1 MKCKMFISFAIAAA
15 LTVGSAVAAF
25 AVDSVD
31 STPMTRGSSHRQNV
45 LVVDAGE
52 YYEIMTG
59 CGPVLKNERVV
70 IPLSSFMVCMDYKIV
85 SEDGAG
91 SIVLSN
97 GNREITL
104 TVDSAEAVVDGSSV
118 RLNEAIISENDE
130 IYIDAE
136 DLEQLFSYD
145 IAYDDTNN
153 NIVLTVRD
161 DTPKPVKVIL
171 PPEDTDMEQPRTVR
185 VFVGDELK
193 IEVDDRPVIFED
205 AMPFIASSDRTQ
217 VPIRALAEM
226 MNCRVEWNQQTQ
238 EVTVTDTDGTDIKI
252 KIGSNM
258 LTAGEQEIEMDTEAV
273 VIENR
278 AYLPLR
284 FVSDAMGLNVFW
296 EYLE

>member
-205 AMPFIASSDRTQ
+205 AMPFIDSSDRTQ

-226 MNCRVEWNQQTQ
+226 MNCRV
-238 EVTVTDTDGTDIKI
+238 
-252 KIGSNM
+252 
-258 LTAGEQEIEMDTEAV
+258 
-273 VIENR
+273 
-278 AYLPLR
+278 
-284 FVSDAMGLNVFW
+284 
-296 EYLE
+296 